1 MNDLKSSSSDWAAN
15 SERNTLL
22 LGYWTAAWVLT
33 MALANFGP
41 RFIWQS
47 NESITILAIV
57 INMVIGFGMILANR
71 RHLRG
76 LDEMHQKIQLEAMAV
91 SLGVALV
98 VGLSYSNLDITN
110 VIAFDAEISHLVI
123 LMGLTYGLGV
133 MLGMRK
139 YR

>member
-1 MNDLKSSSSDWAAN
+1 MSCFPVIL
-15 SERNTLL
+15 
-22 LGYWTAAWVLT
+22 Y
-33 MALANFGP
+33 
-41 RFIWQS
+41 WQS

-110 VIAFDAEISHLVI
+110 VIAFDAEISHIVI

-133 MLGMRK
+133 MFGLRK

>member
-1 MNDLKSSSSDWAAN
+1 MDDLKTNCSDWTAN
-15 SERNTLL
+15 SERNTVV
-22 LGYWTAAWVLT
+22 LGFWTLAWVLP

-41 RFIWQS
+41 KFIWQS
-47 NESITILAIV
+47 NATLTILAIV
-57 INMVIGFGMILANR
+57 INLAIGFGMILANK

-76 LDEMHQKIQLEAMAV
+76 LDEMQQKIQLEAMAL

-98 VGLSYSNLDITN
+98 VGLSYSNLDITD
-110 VIAFDAEISHLVI
+110 VIDFDAEISHVVI

-133 MLGMRK
+133 VFGVRK

>member
-22 LGYWTAAWVLT
+22 LGFWTTAWILT

-41 RFIWQS
+41 KFIWQS

-133 MLGMRK
+133 MFGLRK